1 MGVAKSKRCASF
13 REISGRYS
21 IRLDQSLTPS
31 NDPHPYPYPQGGGKH
46 VQGVLLYRMQKAPD
60 HAGAFCNP
68 LGSAQCRIWDR
79 KSLVRS
85 CCGFLKNSSGVF
97 ISTICP

>member
-1 MGVAKSKRCASF
+1 MGGAGGSSGGDGAGEERLKFSIAASQT
-13 REISGRYS
+13 E
-21 IRLDQSLTPS
+21 
-31 NDPHPYPYPQGGGKH
+31 
-46 VQGVLLYRMQKAPD
+46 KAPRSL
-60 HAGAFCNP
+60 GAFRIFWNSP
-68 LGSAQCRIWDR
+68 QCRIWDR